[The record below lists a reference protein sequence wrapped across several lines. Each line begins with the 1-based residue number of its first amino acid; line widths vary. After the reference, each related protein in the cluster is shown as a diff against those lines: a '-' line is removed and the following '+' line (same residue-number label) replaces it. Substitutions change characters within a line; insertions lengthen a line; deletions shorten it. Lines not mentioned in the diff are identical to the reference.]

1 MKVDPDHWLY
11 RFTPREWIRASLGEL
26 ERAKGALDAR
36 DRAAA
41 LATCRRAAGMAL
53 NGMLALDVRP
63 IEIYGRSFM
72 DHLVAL
78 SNDDAAPKVVRES
91 AKLLAEMP
99 MPGGEVVLLR
109 TATTDTK
116 MLEAARD
123 VMAHAYAMVIKHE
136 PTAPDP
142 SSA

>member
-1 MKVDPDHWLY
+1 
-11 RFTPREWIRASLGEL
+11 
-26 ERAKGALDAR
+26 
-36 DRAAA
+36 
-41 LATCRRAAGMAL
+41 
-53 NGMLALDVRP
+53 
-63 IEIYGRSFM
+63 M
-72 DHLVAL
+72 DHIVAL
-78 SNDDAAPKVVRES
+78 SNDEEAPKVVRES

-109 TATTDTK
+109 TATTDTR